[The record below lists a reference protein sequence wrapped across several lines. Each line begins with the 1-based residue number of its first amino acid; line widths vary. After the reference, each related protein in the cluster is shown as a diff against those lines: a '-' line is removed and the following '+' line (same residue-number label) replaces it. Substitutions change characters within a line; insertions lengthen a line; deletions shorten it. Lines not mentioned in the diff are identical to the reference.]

1 MEVPLFETTEM
12 AANFLVSTNLLD
24 DSWKLCSLANSSVSD
39 AFVVQQNGP
48 IGLIGFSGLPDN
60 CSGLFVEDM
69 VALQDVDGNGLFCGF
84 HGHGDGDDEDLVM
97 IHVGFLRLFFGIYD
111 NPGFQFQMK
120 TLVENSKSIIVTGH
134 SIGGAIASLTAL
146 WLLSYLQNIP
156 SPPPRILCITYGS
169 PLLGNKSLAKSL
181 LRQRWT
187 ESFCHVVHKSD
198 IVPRL
203 LFAPS
208 LPIKTELHFL
218 FQYIQ
223 SLISCQP
230 GQVRVHLTKEIKEQ
244 LFMFVLDN
252 TEASAKTSAESME
265 VPTRVLW
272 PFGNYLFCSEEGA
285 ICVDD
290 AVTVVKFLHLIL
302 AAGNSTSCFDDHF
315 EYGGCVQRMSFQFLM
330 RKGFIQGN
338 DPTSS
343 YEAGIK
349 LAVES
354 TGLAS
359 QESVFKEAEECLK
372 VGKQRG
378 LTPNLNIARLAIGL
392 AKITPH
398 MAQIEW
404 YKTSCDVSEN
414 QMGYYDSFKTRQA
427 SKRDNQVNLFRI
439 KLASFWDNVISK
451 IDNNELPYDFPK
463 KRKWVYA
470 SHTYQL
476 LVEPLDIAEYYRSN
490 QHLKKGHY
498 LKNGRERRH
507 ELFDKWWREMNNRQE
522 ENKRSTFA
530 SLTQDSCFWA
540 RVEEARELLE
550 MLRRETNLSNLARLW
565 KLIEE
570 FEQYAKGLIDT
581 KKVSSNVLAMNSSY
595 IKWVEELK
603 ELRLQMQEVIK
614 S

>member
-1 MEVPLFETTEM
+1 M
-12 AANFLVSTNLLD
+12 
-24 DSWKLCSLANSSVSD
+24 
-39 AFVVQQNGP
+39 
-48 IGLIGFSGLPDN
+48 
-60 CSGLFVEDM
+60 
-69 VALQDVDGNGLFCGF
+69 
-84 HGHGDGDDEDLVM
+84 
-97 IHVGFLRLFFGIYD
+97 
-111 NPGFQFQMK
+111 QMK

-359 QESVFKEAEECLK
+359 QVL
-372 VGKQRG
+372 
-378 LTPNLNIARLAIGL
+378 
-392 AKITPH
+392 
-398 MAQIEW
+398 
-404 YKTSCDVSEN
+404 
-414 QMGYYDSFKTRQA
+414 
-427 SKRDNQVNLFRI
+427 
-439 KLASFWDNVISK
+439 
-451 IDNNELPYDFPK
+451 ELVVHF
-463 KRKWVYA
+463 
-470 SHTYQL
+470 
-476 LVEPLDIAEYYRSN
+476 
-490 QHLKKGHY
+490 
-498 LKNGRERRH
+498 H
-507 ELFDKWWREMNNRQE
+507 EIHSNNRGDAHKLKAFGIKANVTDSHKFEFQQ
-522 ENKRSTFA
+522 S
-530 SLTQDSCFWA
+530 SLFQ
-540 RVEEARELLE
+540 VEYSAP
-550 MLRRETNLSNLARLW
+550 
-565 KLIEE
+565 
-570 FEQYAKGLIDT
+570 
-581 KKVSSNVLAMNSSY
+581 
-595 IKWVEELK
+595 
-603 ELRLQMQEVIK
+603 
-614 S
+614 